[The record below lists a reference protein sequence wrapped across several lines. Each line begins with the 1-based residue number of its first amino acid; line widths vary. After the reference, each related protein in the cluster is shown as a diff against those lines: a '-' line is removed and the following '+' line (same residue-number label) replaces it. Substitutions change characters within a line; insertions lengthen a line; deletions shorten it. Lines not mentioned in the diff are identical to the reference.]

1 MRLLLNYTEINKNNF
16 WKKNESVW
24 SLINDLIS
32 IFYLRILS
40 PLLCFS
46 SLIFQLRCKH
56 FYHSYEMLSIFK
68 ENDFCPVS
76 TTTWYVQDN
85 DKTIEKSIDETLFTP
100 ALLIKF
106 MEVFEDHNVG
116 RRSVEQYSLV
126 RKAHVSTPY
135 TESVG
140 KFHH

>member
-1 MRLLLNYTEINKNNF
+1 M
-16 WKKNESVW
+16 
-24 SLINDLIS
+24 
-32 IFYLRILS
+32 
-40 PLLCFS
+40 
-46 SLIFQLRCKH
+46 
-56 FYHSYEMLSIFK
+56 YEMLSIFK

-140 KFHH
+140 KCHH

>member
-1 MRLLLNYTEINKNNF
+1 M
-16 WKKNESVW
+16 
-24 SLINDLIS
+24 
-32 IFYLRILS
+32 
-40 PLLCFS
+40 
-46 SLIFQLRCKH
+46 
-56 FYHSYEMLSIFK
+56 
-68 ENDFCPVS
+68 
-76 TTTWYVQDN
+76 QDN

-126 RKAHVSTPY
+126 RNAHVSTPF

-140 KFHH
+140 RFHH